1 MERPHDLWSV
11 SCSFGTCARVVGHDV
26 VWCVF
31 GSSILAYFTCACL
44 WALASVGVLAAVVS
58 LWFIEVL
65 WRLKCWLPKLGL
77 WFV

>member
-11 SCSFGTCARVVGHDV
+11 SCSFGTYTRVVGRDV

-31 GSSILAYFTCACL
+31 GSSILAYFACAWL